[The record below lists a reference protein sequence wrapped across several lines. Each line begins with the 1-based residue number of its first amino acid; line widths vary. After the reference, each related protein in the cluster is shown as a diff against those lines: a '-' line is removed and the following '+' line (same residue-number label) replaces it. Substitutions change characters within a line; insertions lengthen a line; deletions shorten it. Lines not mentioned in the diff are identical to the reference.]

1 MFKNK
6 LKCLKINLNAKIWNK
21 LSFKFEKKLKCS
33 KNLNVKKK
41 LCLEIKKNLN
51 GNIYFF

>member
-21 LSFKFEKKLKCS
+21 LSIKFEKKLKCS